1 MMGDPITEHV
11 GYCKNAEKEDT
22 NKAIFYYFYN
32 FSYWNTRKKTNW
44 SLNIKTIL

>member
-22 NKAIFYYFYN
+22 NKAIIIFII
-32 FSYWNTRKKTNW
+32 SAIEIHVRKPTGP
-44 SLNIKTIL
+44 